1 MVTIFS
7 KETDLQE
14 NLLDGT
20 VYCYEP
26 VPGEGVYVT
35 IAGRDDQVYIVAFDM
50 ADLGY
55 LKRAAEY
62 AQSVENRES
71 SSEDLARVTPTGMA
85 RQGSARL
92 GMAGMARRGQARR
105 GEERRG
111 RHGLAWQA
119 WRVSAWL
126 GTARHGT
133 AGEAGRGS
141 AMRGS
146 VGCGGHGAQRI

>member
-85 RQGSARL
+85 RHGAACPGSAWQSGFGLARQ
-92 GMAGMARRGQARR
+92 GRVRRG
-105 GEERRG
+105 
-111 RHGLAWQA
+111 
-119 WRVSAWL
+119 
-126 GTARHGT
+126 
-133 AGEAGRGS
+133 
-141 AMRGS
+141 
-146 VGCGGHGAQRI
+146 